1 MIIYM
6 LLKSDKIRA
15 VLYGIITVISLISAV
30 KNINDLFMA
39 VPFFLLSGVFGYR
52 LLTLK
57 KKGEK

>member
-1 MIIYM
+1 M